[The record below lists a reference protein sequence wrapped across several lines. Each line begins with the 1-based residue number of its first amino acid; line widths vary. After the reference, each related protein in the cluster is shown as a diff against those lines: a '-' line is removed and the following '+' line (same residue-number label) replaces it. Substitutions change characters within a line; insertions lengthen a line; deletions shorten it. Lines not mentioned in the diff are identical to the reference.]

1 MMELITLIP
10 AIACIYVIFRRGTY
24 AAFLYVFLPVLL
36 LLPTYF
42 WFALRPLPSINFV
55 DAALLPLGAGMLLFD
70 VSRWKF
76 TRTDL
81 WMLVFLFT
89 SGYAEYRMG
98 LTTNSAF
105 SYFAA
110 LVTGLIPYM
119 AGKLL
124 IEQTGSRVKVFKIF
138 VWCLTI
144 SSFVSSYEYFFKRN
158 PYGSFW
164 NHFYPTQWSTW
175 VTQVRWGFGRVA
187 GPYSQ
192 SELAGMI
199 VLTAWLMS
207 LWLGRNNF
215 QENEARTPP
224 PTLLKHGRWHIWILF
239 VALFM
244 TQARGPWIGALLGV
258 SVAAIGMA
266 RRPLRRAIIVGSLVF
281 LIGAPLYIYGKDYLS
296 GPRRNYGSEKE
307 TAQYRAELLDN
318 YIPLAKK
325 GGPWGWGLEFPKI
338 GGQDS
343 VDNEYLLAWIIQGY
357 VGATALILLMLETVG
372 RLVVQT
378 VRARTVRDRHF
389 VLTLLGIVVAI
400 AFTLSTV
407 FLGSQSYELLFLL
420 IGWSQAVQ
428 PREKMEPV
436 REARLNEAASEAG
449 LMRVYS

>member
-1 MMELITLIP
+1 
-10 AIACIYVIFRRGTY
+10 
-24 AAFLYVFLPVLL
+24 
-36 LLPTYF
+36 
-42 WFALRPLPSINFV
+42 
-55 DAALLPLGAGMLLFD
+55 
-70 VSRWKF
+70 
-76 TRTDL
+76 
-81 WMLVFLFT
+81 
-89 SGYAEYRMG
+89 
-98 LTTNSAF
+98 
-105 SYFAA
+105 
-110 LVTGLIPYM
+110 
-119 AGKLL
+119 
-124 IEQTGSRVKVFKIF
+124 
-138 VWCLTI
+138 
-144 SSFVSSYEYFFKRN
+144 
-158 PYGSFW
+158 
-164 NHFYPTQWSTW
+164 
-175 VTQVRWGFGRVA
+175 
-187 GPYSQ
+187 
-192 SELAGMI
+192 MI

-372 RLVVQT
+372 RLVVQA